1 MEDPSVTTIRPELL
15 DELLKGETSQEAIF
29 GPNGLLKRL
38 TGAIVE
44 RALGAEL
51 DVHLRQERE
60 LAEGRSGNRSN
71 GTSKKTLQ
79 TEQGPVPLAVPRDR
93 QGTFEPQLVKKHQT
107 RIPGLDDKILALYA
121 RGVSTREIG
130 EHLAEL
136 YGTEVSPTVISAVTE
151 AVRDEINDWQS
162 RPLDEVYPVIWL
174 DALVVKVRDQ
184 GIVRNKAVH
193 VAIGLTLEGRKE
205 VLGLW
210 LESNEGA
217 KFWLRVLTELRNRGI
232 KDVFF
237 VCCDGLKG
245 FPEAIEAAFP
255 RATVQTCIVH
265 QVRNSLAFVPWQDR
279 KDVAADLREIYTASD
294 EGDAERALGQ
304 FEQKWSSKYPTIA
317 PSWRRNWTRIVPFL
331 AYPPE
336 IRKMIYTTNA
346 IESLN
351 SVLRKAVRGK
361 GHFPSDEAALKL
373 LYLALRNVEKKWS
386 GPMKDWKRI
395 SAQLRIFFEDRL
407 PA

>member
-1 MEDPSVTTIRPELL
+1 MTTIRPELL
-15 DELLKGETSQEAIF
+15 DELLAGEISQEAIF
-29 GPNGLLKRL
+29 GPAGLLKRL

-44 RALGAEL
+44 RALAAEL
-51 DVHLRQERE
+51 NVHLREEQ
-60 LAEGRSGNRSN
+60 AEAGPANRRNGKSG
-71 GTSKKTLQ
+71 KTLQ
-79 TEQGPVPLAVPRDR
+79 TEQGPVPIAVPRDR
-93 QGTFEPQLVKKHQT
+93 HGTFEPQLVKKHQT

-121 RGVSTREIG
+121 RGLSTRDIG

-136 YGTEVSPTVISAVTE
+136 YGTEVSPTLISAVTE
-151 AVRDEINDWQS
+151 AVRDEISDWQS

-174 DALVVKVRDQ
+174 DALVVKIRDQ

-217 KFWLRVLTELRNRGI
+217 KFWLRVLTELRNRGV

-237 VCCDGLKG
+237 ACCDGLKG

-255 RATVQTCIVH
+255 QTTVQTCIVH

-279 KDVAADLREIYTASD
+279 KQVAADLREIYTAND
-294 EGDAERALGQ
+294 EADAEKALGR
-304 FEQKWSSKYPTIA
+304 FEQKWASKYPTIA

-386 GPMKDWKRI
+386 GPMRHWNQI
-395 SAQLRIFFEDRL
+395 YAQLKIFFEDRL
-407 PA
+407 PV